1 MCRFLGEWQKKFE
14 HLVIVVYFPN
24 HNINTIK
31 VSLTKSI
38 VTMRRALLTLLLFS
52 ISLSVLAQDSINV
65 FFRYKA
71 RPNALRAFLPGAFY
85 GASNPNNWG
94 PNNNGQIAPNAI
106 SLMTYDS
113 VNGFWFKTMRL
124 QIGGGDGLLDGQP
137 AYQYKMHE
145 HYNASGSQWE
155 WFTDPLNPNTF
166 GSFNNSVVRVT
177 HPMIFQIEPNNI
189 GGRIITSASV
199 PVIAT
204 VAARNDDPINP
215 AQSRVFLNDTL
226 VTTFGSFYDASRQLL
241 KIPSLTALGANI
253 RNGLNKLKI
262 VAVTQSGAT
271 RADSTNFQQLQIPPI
286 VNQPVPPGLK
296 DGINYNSPT
305 SVTLVLLAPYKRFV
319 YVIGDFNNWE
329 LRPEYFMKRDSLKAD
344 SVRWWLTID
353 GLTPGQEYAFQYFVD
368 GELRLADPYTEKV
381 LDPFDDGFIPPNTY
395 PNLKPYPTGQ
405 TSFQVSIIQTNQQPY
420 QWAVPNFQRPDKR
433 DLVIY
438 ELHIRDFFANP
449 NRNFQTL
456 IDTLNYF
463 KRLGVNAIE
472 LMPINEFEGNSS
484 WGYNPSFYFAPDK
497 YYGTKFNL
505 KRLIDSCHAKGLAVI
520 LDIVLNHSFGQSPM
534 VRQYASGDYGPPT
547 PQNLWFNVEARHPFS
562 VGYDFNHESK
572 YTKEFVFRV
581 CKFWLT
587 EYKIDGFRFDL
598 SKGFTQVFS
607 GNNIALWNQYDPS
620 RIAIWKRIY
629 DTLQA
634 TSPGCYCILEHLSDN
649 PEETE
654 LANYGMMLWGKM
666 VDQYNEATMGY
677 HNNNISNLSW
687 GYFANRGWAQN
698 GLVTIIEDHDEER
711 LMYKNLMYGNSSGSY
726 NIRDTA
732 TALDRMKAAG
742 AFFFTIPGAKMFW
755 QFGEL
760 GYHISIDFNG
770 RTGEKPVGWN
780 IFNANPNLRVARE
793 KLMKT
798 WAALIKLKTENIAF
812 REGIL
817 SMDVAGA
824 VKRMNL
830 SHPTLN
836 VTIIGN
842 FDVVQRLANPNFQS
856 TGTWY
861 DFFEGDSI
869 TVTNTSQPISLRPG
883 GFKIYTSRRLP
894 PPEPGLLDAPVPSSS
909 SRPQAFALE
918 QNFPNPFNPTTVINY
933 SLATASNVRLKVFDI
948 LGREVATLVNERK
961 PAGNYSVRFN
971 GANLASGVYF
981 YRLETENFTATK
993 KMMLVK

>member
-1 MCRFLGEWQKKFE
+1 
-14 HLVIVVYFPN
+14 
-24 HNINTIK
+24 
-31 VSLTKSI
+31 
-38 VTMRRALLTLLLFS
+38 MRRSLLTLLLFVFS
-52 ISLSVLAQDSINV
+52 IPLVAQDSINV

-85 GASNPNNWG
+85 GPGNPNNWG
-94 PNNNGQIAPNAI
+94 PNVNGRIATNAI
-106 SLMTYDS
+106 SLMSYDS
-113 VNGFWFKTMRL
+113 SNGYHFKVMRL
-124 QIGGGDGLLDGQP
+124 RVGGGDATLGGQP

-145 HYNASGSQWE
+145 QYNPDGSQWQ
-155 WFTDPLNPNTF
+155 WFTDPLNPN
-166 GSFNNSVVRVT
+166 SIPPDNNSLVRVT

-199 PVIAT
+199 PLLAT
-204 VAARNDDPINP
+204 VAAKDNDPIDT
-215 AQSRVFLNDTL
+215 AQSKVFLNDTPL
-226 VTTFGSFYDASRQLL
+226 TSFGSFYDASRQLL
-241 KIPSLTALGANI
+241 TIPSIVALGGVI
-253 RNGLNKLKI
+253 QSGSNKLKI
-262 VAVTQSGAT
+262 VAVTQNGAT
-271 RADSTNFQQLQIPPI
+271 RADSTTFQQLQTPPI
-286 VNQPVPPGLK
+286 VNQPVPAGLK
-296 DGINYNSPT
+296 DGIHYNSPT

-329 LRPEYFMKRDSLKAD
+329 LRPEFFMKRDSLKAD

-353 GLTPGQEYAFQYFVD
+353 GLNPGQEYAFQYLVD
-368 GELRLADPYTEKV
+368 GELRLADPYTETV

-405 TSFQVSIIQTNQQPY
+405 TSFQVSIIKTNEQPY
-420 QWAVPNFQRPDKR
+420 PWTVTNFQRPDKR

-438 ELHIRDFFANP
+438 ELHIRDYFANP

-456 IDTLNYF
+456 IDTLNYL
-463 KRLGVNAIE
+463 KRLGVNALE

-497 YYGTKFNL
+497 YYGTEFNL
-505 KRLIDSCHAKGLAVI
+505 KRLIDSCHAKGIAVI
-520 LDIVLNHSFGQSPM
+520 IDMVLNHSFGQSPM

-547 PQNLWFNVEARHPFS
+547 AENLWFNTVARHPFN
-562 VGYDFNHESK
+562 VGYDMNHESK
-572 YTKEFVFRV
+572 YTKAFVKRV
-581 CKFWLT
+581 NDFWLN
-587 EYKIDGFRFDL
+587 EYKVDGFRFDL
-598 SKGFTQVFS
+598 SKGFTQVNS
-607 GNNIALWNQYDPS
+607 GSNVGFWNQYDAS

-629 DTLQA
+629 DDMQA
-634 TSPGCYCILEHLSDN
+634 TSPGSYCILEHLSDN
-649 PEETE
+649 SEETE
-654 LANYGMMLWGKM
+654 LANYGLMLWGKM
-666 VDQYNEATMGY
+666 VSNYNEATMGY
-677 HNNNISNLSW
+677 HANNISNLSW
-687 GYFANRGWAQN
+687 GYFASRGWSQN

-711 LMYKNLMYGNSSGSY
+711 LMYKNLMFGNSSGSY

-760 GYHISIDFNG
+760 GYHINIDFNG

-780 IFNANPNLRVARE
+780 IFNSNPNLRIARE

-798 WAALIKLKTENIAF
+798 WAAMAKLKTENIAF
-812 REGIL
+812 REGTL
-817 SMDVAGA
+817 AMDVAGA

-836 VTIIGN
+836 VTVIGN
-842 FDVVQRLANPNFQS
+842 FDVVERTANPNFQAS
-856 TGTWY
+856 GTWY

-869 TVTNTSQPISLRPG
+869 SVTNTTMPILLRPG

-894 PPEPGLLDAPVPSSS
+894 PPEPGLLDVSEPSVS
-909 SRPQAFALE
+909 SRPNTFELA
-918 QNFPNPFNPTTVINY
+918 QNFPNPFNPTTIINY
-933 SLATASNVRLKVFDI
+933 TLATASTVRLKVFDI

-961 PAGNYSVRFN
+961 PAGNYTVRFN

-981 YRLETENFTATK
+981 YRLETETFTATK
-993 KMMLVK
+993 KMMLIK